1 MKARPETI
9 HRWKER
15 QAGLGWGRGGTEP
28 RARCSIHRGTKG
40 RTVVIDI
47 DQFED
52 AVPEDAPLLVDQRVE
67 LVHVDRTALVL
78 VVLAELG
85 PQLPEMLLVH
95 CVRRDRGGVRGERR
109 QSREDTGTGEWEGTG
124 QE

>member
-1 MKARPETI
+1 MEGA
-9 HRWKER
+9 
-15 QAGLGWGRGGTEP
+15 LGWAAQSL
-28 RARCSIHRGTKG
+28 ARDAVHRGTKG

-52 AVPEDAPLLVDQRVE
+52 AVPEDAPFLVDQRVE

-95 CVRRDRGGVRGERR
+95 CVRRDRGRSAWGE
-109 QSREDTGTGEWEGTG
+109 EAE
-124 QE
+124 

>member
-1 MKARPETI
+1 MQYT
-9 HRWKER
+9 
-15 QAGLGWGRGGTEP
+15 
-28 RARCSIHRGTKG
+28 GTKG

-52 AVPEDAPLLVDQRVE
+52 TVPEDAPLLVDQRVE

-78 VVLAELG
+78 VVLTELG

-95 CVRRDRGGVRGERR
+95 CVRRTGGGVSGE
-109 QSREDTGTGEWEGTG
+109 EAG
-124 QE
+124 